1 MKLSSTA
8 SLSFAREAVEA
19 VEAAEAAC
27 GFKLTVYLLVLAL
40 QTKEDEDGVQI
51 IPKLEY
57 CRSEHMTLFVS
68 CIYVYKGLLMVSGVH
83 GALRI
88 LRIGIFSFPSGVK
101 ISLGSWKLFPL
112 Q

>member
-1 MKLSSTA
+1 MKLS

-19 VEAAEAAC
+19 IEAVEAAC

-88 LRIGIFSFPSGVK
+88 LRIGIFSS
-101 ISLGSWKLFPL
+101 PL
-112 Q
+112 QWCAIEFLHLLHNPY

>member
-1 MKLSSTA
+1 MNVKYDFKEAYAHEIVLSHS
-8 SLSFAREAVEA
+8 RERLRRLLGGCL
-19 VEAAEAAC
+19 EAAC

-88 LRIGIFSFPSGVK
+88 LRIGIFSS
-101 ISLGSWKLFPL
+101 PL
-112 Q
+112 A

>member
-1 MKLSSTA
+1 MKLSSI
-8 SLSFAREAVEA
+8 SFAREAAEA
-19 VEAAEAAC
+19 VEAAC
-27 GFKLTVYLLVLAL
+27 GFKLTVYLLLLAL

-88 LRIGIFSFPSGVK
+88 LRIGIFSP
-101 ISLGSWKLFPL
+101 PL
-112 Q
+112 QWWQLLLQQDYISPIKIEQF